1 MLFSRTKSRIRGPE
15 FTSPSVCSNYHVA
28 INMTRVII
36 ILRVM
41 SQIFTSKEKVI
52 VRNPG
57 SLYFVS
63 YGGTVSLGSMK
74 IIRP

>member
-1 MLFSRTKSRIRGPE
+1 MS
-15 FTSPSVCSNYHVA
+15 
-28 INMTRVII
+28 INVTRVII

-63 YGGTVSLGSMK
+63 YGGTVLLGSMK